1 MKHRH
6 SQGVVAMHRNRL
18 LFASVACGLLA
29 AAPLAVS
36 YADWYVGGSIGQSSI
51 DATAGEIEEAFLI
64 DDDFVATGTTL
75 DKTDTGWKAFV
86 GYRFFPIFSLEAG
99 YADLGQATFNTT
111 IVEAPPPNDAM
122 TPFPIEGTATVD
134 GAQVAAVLQ
143 VPLAGP
149 FSVLAKAGAFRWEAK
164 FTELI
169 TDTGVTRVARTE
181 DKTDALYG
189 VGIQLQF
196 ADRLGARLEWER
208 LDNVGEGI
216 GGREG
221 RDVDFFSV
229 GVVFGF

>member
-1 MKHRH
+1 
-6 SQGVVAMHRNRL
+6 MHRNRF
-18 LFASVACGLLA
+18 LFASVAGGFLT
-29 AAPLAVS
+29 AAPFAAS

-86 GYRFFPIFSLEAG
+86 GYRFLPMFALEGG

-111 IVEAPPPNDAM
+111 IIEAPPPNDAM
-122 TPFPIEGTATVD
+122 TPFPIKGTATVD
-134 GAQVAAVLQ
+134 GAQLAAVLQ

-149 FSVLAKAGAFRWEAK
+149 FSFLARAGAFRWQAK

-181 DKTDALYG
+181 DEIDALYG
-189 VGIQLQF
+189 VGVQLQF
-196 ADRLGARLEWER
+196 ADTLGARLEWER
-208 LDNVGEGI
+208 LDSVGEGI